1 MGCMV
6 PQSFAAGGIRSYLL
20 LWAITGGTRYRGYIT
35 MTSVV
40 LGETIEVAVL
50 VVHRVVPWFQVE
62 ELLQLAA

>member
-1 MGCMV
+1 
-6 PQSFAAGGIRSYLL
+6 
-20 LWAITGGTRYRGYIT
+20 

>member
-20 LWAITGGTRYRGYIT
+20 LWAITGGTRYLGYIS
-35 MTSVV
+35 MTSAV
-40 LGETIEVAVL
+40 LGEAIELAVL
-50 VVHRVVPWFQVE
+50 VIHGVVPWFQVE